1 MVDSLTSDPVAFVLK
16 RPSREAE
23 IADRSLWE
31 DFRKNATTRDP
42 WTAVLEEEAHYIGK
56 VVSGCWWK
64 KQKASSSSEFAKRLA
79 LAGRRVKEDDAHGK
93 G

>member
-1 MVDSLTSDPVAFVLK
+1 
-16 RPSREAE
+16 
-23 IADRSLWE
+23 
-31 DFRKNATTRDP
+31 
-42 WTAVLEEEAHYIGK
+42 
-56 VVSGCWWK
+56 VSACWWK

>member
-1 MVDSLTSDPVAFVLK
+1 MRSDDLAAL
-16 RPSREAE
+16 
-23 IADRSLWE
+23 ADILLGSVY
-31 DFRKNATTRDP
+31 DA
-42 WTAVLEEEAHYIGK
+42 AAG

>member
-1 MVDSLTSDPVAFVLK
+1 MAEVHAVAIFRVKPGRYNDLFEALRPVKKAFE
-16 RPSREAE
+16 RA
-23 IADRSLWE
+23 
-31 DFRKNATTRDP
+31 
-42 WTAVLEEEAHYIGK
+42 G
-56 VVSGCWWK
+56 VVSACWWK